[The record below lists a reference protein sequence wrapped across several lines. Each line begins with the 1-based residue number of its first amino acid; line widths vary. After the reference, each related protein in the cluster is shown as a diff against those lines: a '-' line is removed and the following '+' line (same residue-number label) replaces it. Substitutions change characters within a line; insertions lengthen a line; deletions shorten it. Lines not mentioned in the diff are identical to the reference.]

1 MCSARRSY
9 RSRSRGVV
17 GGLLFLL
24 LVLGLL
30 APRARAETTWERTNN
45 EGMVEMSVTYLN
57 PTLPQ
62 PPATLN
68 FQVKLSTHSVDLD
81 GYRLE
86 GLANLRNDSGLSVP
100 PAGWFNE
107 AGGGHHRR
115 GELRFPAKT
124 AEGQM
129 LIGPRTQFI
138 EMVVRDIAGVKERR
152 VQWKLR

>member
-1 MCSARRSY
+1 MYSARRSY
-9 RSRSRGVV
+9 RSRASGVAAS
-17 GGLLFLL
+17 LLFFV

-30 APRARAETTWERTNN
+30 APRAGAETTWERTNDA
-45 EGMVEMSVTYLN
+45 GMVEMSVTYLN

-86 GLANLRNDSGLSVP
+86 ELASLRNDGGQSVP

-129 LIGPRTQFI
+129 LIGPQTQLI
-138 EMVVRDIAGVKERR
+138 EMIVRDIAGVKERR
-152 VQWKLR
+152 FQWKLR